1 MLSQEEHY
9 SPWRKQ
15 GFLCKPY
22 HGDRGD
28 GMRFATEYLDAAD
41 RLRPRHSAAALGG
54 ASEGTLRR

>member
-28 GMRFATEYLDAAD
+28 GQRFATEYLDAAGGSY
-41 RLRPRHSAAALGG
+41 LALLARTETGH
-54 ASEGTLRR
+54 